1 MFRPNLFSDILIISC
16 TWLEASLACVFR
28 TNGHNNPIGKWWKS
42 LLEYLL
48 LIFNSPPEKTK
59 LHPDGKKVNKTKWLF
74 PHILSNFFCSSFRK
88 GKNQKKVFSPRIIFV
103 KPNCHKRL
111 KNLIEKNVLD
121 LYWPSI
127 FPSHW

>member
-28 TNGHNNPIGKWWKS
+28 TNGHNNPIGMWWKS

-48 LIFNSPPEKTK
+48 LIFNSPPEK
-59 LHPDGKKVNKTKWLF
+59 LNFIQMGKRLIKQNDYFHTYFLIFLLF
-74 PHILSNFFCSSFRK
+74 FLKREKS
-88 GKNQKKVFSPRIIFV
+88 KKVFSPRIIFV
-103 KPNCHKRL
+103 KPNCQKRL